1 MAREI
6 LVDDSDPREI
16 IAKMLRSAPRS
27 SRDELQQE
35 WNGPGDE
42 NASEY
47 LRERGYV
54 LAKDYWIAPV
64 NPAFKDI
71 RAIAYLHLQWDYPKV
86 VVPLPEIVPPRHRQ
100 H

>member
-64 NPAFKDI
+64 NPAVFA
-71 RAIAYLHLQWDYPKV
+71 RSAGESPKLS
-86 VVPLPEIVPPRHRQ
+86 PFWKSANSCW
-100 H
+100 